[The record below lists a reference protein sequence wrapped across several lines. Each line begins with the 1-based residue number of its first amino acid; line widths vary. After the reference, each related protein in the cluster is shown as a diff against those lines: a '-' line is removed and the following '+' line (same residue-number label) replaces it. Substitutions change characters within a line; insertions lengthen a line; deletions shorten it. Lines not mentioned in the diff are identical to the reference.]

1 MMLTSPAIFLKTG
14 NEKTPGD
21 APMPIYRRDLRT
33 FFFFFFFFLKIF
45 GGWVKIKLHVPHF
58 QYQMRV
64 VCQFNLSLP
73 LQEQLAQDPV
83 RWI

>member
-33 FFFFFFFFLKIF
+33 FFFFFLFFE
-45 GGWVKIKLHVPHF
+45 
-58 QYQMRV
+58 
-64 VCQFNLSLP
+64 NLRRMGKNKAACPTLP
-73 LQEQLAQDPV
+73 VSNAC
-83 RWI
+83 RMSI